1 MHDHAVS
8 PLGRAWDHEIAMWG
22 TGSVTGVVPKP
33 AEDVFAFLT
42 DVDRLPEW
50 NAIIAEVVERPDV
63 VHRNAEWVV
72 RIKAMGTSWLSRSRV
87 EEYDVER
94 RVFSY
99 RSCTDD
105 GNPSYAIW
113 RWQIEPHAGSAS
125 RVTVSWDLHPRTFWR
140 RVLLVRIRSRQLRR
154 EVPASIDGLT
164 LAMDASA
171 A

>member
-8 PLGRAWDHEIAMWG
+8 PLGRAWDHENAMWG

-154 EVPASIDGLT
+154 EVPASIDGLR

>member
-1 MHDHAVS
+1 
-8 PLGRAWDHEIAMWG
+8 MWG
-22 TGSVTGVVPKP
+22 TGSVTGVVPEP

-63 VHRNAEWVV
+63 VQRDAEWVV
-72 RIKAMGTSWLSRSRV
+72 RIKALGTSWASRSRV
-87 EEYDVER
+87 EKYDVER

-99 RSCTDD
+99 RSSTDD

-113 RWQIEPHAGSAS
+113 RWQIEPDGGGAS
-125 RVTVSWDLHPRTFWR
+125 RVTVSWDVHPQTFWR
-140 RVLLVRIRSRQLRR
+140 RVLLARIRSRQLRR
-154 EVPASIDGLT
+154 EVPASIDALT
-164 LAMDASA
+164 RAMDAPA